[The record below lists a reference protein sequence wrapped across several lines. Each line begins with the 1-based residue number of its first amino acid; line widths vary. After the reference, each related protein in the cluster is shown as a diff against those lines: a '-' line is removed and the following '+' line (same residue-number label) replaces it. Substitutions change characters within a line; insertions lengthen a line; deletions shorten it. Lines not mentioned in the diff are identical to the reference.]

1 MAKIT
6 KKQEFDELSKFGCAF
21 LQINNYGGY
30 CIVIDDDGEEVL
42 WRDCTSKNEHTAQRW
57 QRIKYTCPCD
67 PEAESRPYLTI
78 YGTRYY
84 LNDFMRCA

>member
-1 MAKIT
+1 MARIT

-21 LQINNYGGY
+21 LQTNNYGGY
-30 CIVIDDDGEEVL
+30 CIVIDDSGEGVL
-42 WRDCTSKNEHTAQRW
+42 WRDCTSRNEHTAQRW
-57 QRIKYTCPCD
+57 QCIKYTCPRD

-84 LNDFMRCA
+84 LDNFIRRA